1 MYYWCIRDEN
11 GHPGQIGEIDD
22 LSRIPKNAEEMTE
35 EEFEMQKDVKGRKK
49 KTTEV

>member
-35 EEFEMQKDVKGRKK
+35 EKSRWKFYVCKNRK
-49 KTTEV
+49 TYSRT